1 MRRYSRWEEGAD
13 RATESDRKQNDDLV
27 GRYPVCGALGA
38 ARVLR
43 GGPRTQSKSD
53 SIRSK
58 AHDEQKK
65 EMNPGKSPFPTEGGR
80 RKSGWG
86 KRFKEREQG
95 RLAVIFPRRKLG
107 EAARGSDAVW
117 LSVEVLNSLADRSLA
132 SAAKILV
139 RCYLKSI
146 ARS

>member
-1 MRRYSRWEEGAD
+1 MASLVDILCAEHSEPHAYYVED
-13 RATESDRKQNDDLV
+13 RAQN
-27 GRYPVCGALGA
+27 
-38 ARVLR
+38 
-43 GGPRTQSKSD
+43 QKSD

-58 AHDEQKK
+58 AHDEQMK

-146 ARS
+146 ACS

>member
-1 MRRYSRWEEGAD
+1 MASLVDILCAEHSEPHAYYLED
-13 RATESDRKQNDDLV
+13 RAHNQ
-27 GRYPVCGALGA
+27 
-38 ARVLR
+38 
-43 GGPRTQSKSD
+43 KSD

-139 RCYLKSI
+139 
-146 ARS
+146 

>member
-1 MRRYSRWEEGAD
+1 MASLVDILCAEHSEPHAYYVED
-13 RATESDRKQNDDLV
+13 RAQN
-27 GRYPVCGALGA
+27 
-38 ARVLR
+38 
-43 GGPRTQSKSD
+43 QKSV
-53 SIRSK
+53 SIGSE
-58 AHDEQKK
+58 AHDEKK
-65 EMNPGKSPFPTEGGR
+65 KAMNPGKPPFPTEGGR

-146 ARS
+146 ACS